1 MEAATQ
7 REAEMEAEQ
16 AWGNRWFSVLD
27 HTSLR
32 DEASVLSLGSTQNPD
47 TIHPCVAFPG
57 LIVFLTH

>member
-7 REAEMEAEQ
+7 WEAEMEAEQ
-16 AWGNRWFSVLD
+16 AWGNRWFSLLD

-57 LIVFLTH
+57 